1 MVSFSILVFDRMSLN
16 YPGEPIGKPERLP
29 GLTRMR
35 NGHAADSDCEPRS
48 QRLES
53 TVSMVEHREV
63 VDTGDVRSETRVASS
78 RFVFSPGQILG
89 GALGV
94 VVAIIG
100 IIAVS
105 RGGIDGS
112 LNVPVVNA
120 AGTDQSAMLG
130 LFEFALGL
138 LLVLG
143 ALSYAARGLIAF
155 VGVVMIV
162 GGVVLGAA
170 GSTILR
176 DVGTSQGTGWA
187 IMVGGII
194 AVVAAS
200 LGRIIRTSRS
210 VERV

>member
-1 MVSFSILVFDRMSLN
+1 
-16 YPGEPIGKPERLP
+16 
-29 GLTRMR
+29 
-35 NGHAADSDCEPRS
+35 
-48 QRLES
+48 
-53 TVSMVEHREV
+53 MVEHREV
-63 VDTGDVRSETRVASS
+63 VDTDNVRSETRVASS
-78 RFVFSPGQILG
+78 RFVFSPGQILAG
-89 GALGV
+89 ILGV

-105 RGGIDGS
+105 RGGIDGT
-112 LNVPVVNA
+112 LNVPMVSV

-130 LFEFALGL
+130 LAEFAAGL

-143 ALSYAARGLIAF
+143 ALSYAARWLIAF
-155 VGVVMIV
+155 VGVVMII

-170 GSTILR
+170 SAEILH

-200 LGRIIRTSRS
+200 LGVIVRSRRT
-210 VERV
+210 VEQV

>member
-1 MVSFSILVFDRMSLN
+1 MSI
-16 YPGEPIGKPERLP
+16 
-29 GLTRMR
+29 
-35 NGHAADSDCEPRS
+35 
-48 QRLES
+48 
-53 TVSMVEHREV
+53 VEHREV
-63 VDTGDVRSETRVASS
+63 VDTGDLRSETRVASS
-78 RFVFSPGQILG
+78 RFVFSPGQILAG
-89 GALGV
+89 ILGV
-94 VVAIIG
+94 VVAVIG

-112 LNVPVVNA
+112 LNVPVVSV

-130 LFEFALGL
+130 LCEFAAGL

-143 ALSYAARGLIAF
+143 ALSYAARWLIAF
-155 VGVVMIV
+155 IGVVMVI

-170 GSTILR
+170 NSTILQ

-194 AVVAAS
+194 AMVAAS
-200 LGRIIRTSRS
+200 LGVIIRSRRT

>member
-1 MVSFSILVFDRMSLN
+1 
-16 YPGEPIGKPERLP
+16 
-29 GLTRMR
+29 
-35 NGHAADSDCEPRS
+35 
-48 QRLES
+48 
-53 TVSMVEHREV
+53 MVEHREV
-63 VDTGDVRSETRVASS
+63 VDTDNLRSETRVASS
-78 RFVFSPGQILG
+78 RFVFSPGQILAG
-89 GALGV
+89 ILGV

-105 RGGIDGS
+105 RGGIDGT
-112 LNVPVVNA
+112 LNVPMVSV

-130 LFEFALGL
+130 LAEFAAGL

-143 ALSYAARGLIAF
+143 ALSYAARWLIAF
-155 VGVVMIV
+155 VGVVMVI

-170 GSTILR
+170 SAEILH

-200 LGRIIRTSRS
+200 LGVIVRSRS
-210 VERV
+210 TVEQV

>member
-1 MVSFSILVFDRMSLN
+1 
-16 YPGEPIGKPERLP
+16 
-29 GLTRMR
+29 
-35 NGHAADSDCEPRS
+35 
-48 QRLES
+48 
-53 TVSMVEHREV
+53 MVEHREV
-63 VDTGDVRSETRVASS
+63 VDTDNERSETRVASS
-78 RFVFSPGQILG
+78 RFVFSPGQILAG
-89 GALGV
+89 ILGV

-105 RGGIDGS
+105 RGGIDGT
-112 LNVPVVNA
+112 LNVPMVSV

-130 LFEFALGL
+130 LAEFAAGL

-143 ALSYAARGLIAF
+143 ALSYAARWLIAF
-155 VGVVMIV
+155 VGVVMVI

-170 GSTILR
+170 SAEILH

-200 LGRIIRTSRS
+200 LGVIVRSRRT
-210 VERV
+210 VEQV

>member
-1 MVSFSILVFDRMSLN
+1 MS
-16 YPGEPIGKPERLP
+16 
-29 GLTRMR
+29 M
-35 NGHAADSDCEPRS
+35 
-48 QRLES
+48 
-53 TVSMVEHREV
+53 MEHRDV
-63 VDTGDVRSETRVASS
+63 VDTGDSRSETRVASS

-89 GALGV
+89 GILGV

-112 LNVPVVNA
+112 LNVPVVDVV
-120 AGTDQSAMLG
+120 GTDQSAMLG
-130 LFEFALGL
+130 LCEFAAGL

-155 VGVVMIV
+155 VGVVMVV

-170 GSTILR
+170 NATILR

-194 AVVAAS
+194 AVLAAS
-200 LGRIIRTSRS
+200 LGRIIRTRHS
-210 VERV
+210 VEKV

>member
-1 MVSFSILVFDRMSLN
+1 
-16 YPGEPIGKPERLP
+16 
-29 GLTRMR
+29 
-35 NGHAADSDCEPRS
+35 
-48 QRLES
+48 
-53 TVSMVEHREV
+53 MVEHREV
-63 VDTGDVRSETRVASS
+63 VDSGDVRSETRATSS
-78 RFVFSPGQILG
+78 RFVFSPGQIIAGILG
-89 GALGV
+89 L

-105 RGGIDGS
+105 RGGIDDS
-112 LNVPVVNA
+112 LNVPVVSV

-130 LFEFALGL
+130 LMEFGAGL

-143 ALSYAARGLIAF
+143 ALSYALRWLVAF

-170 GSTILR
+170 SAEILQ
-176 DVGTSQGTGWA
+176 DIGTSQGTGWA

-200 LGRIIRTSRS
+200 LGTIIRTRRS

>member
-1 MVSFSILVFDRMSLN
+1 
-16 YPGEPIGKPERLP
+16 
-29 GLTRMR
+29 
-35 NGHAADSDCEPRS
+35 
-48 QRLES
+48 
-53 TVSMVEHREV
+53 MVEHREV
-63 VDTGDVRSETRVASS
+63 VDTDNVRSETRVASS
-78 RFVFSPGQILG
+78 RFVFSPGQIIAG
-89 GALGV
+89 ILGV

-105 RGGIDGS
+105 RGGIDGT
-112 LNVPVVNA
+112 LNVPVVSV

-130 LFEFALGL
+130 LAEFAAGL

-143 ALSYAARGLIAF
+143 ALSYAARWLIAF
-155 VGVVMIV
+155 VGVVMVI

-170 GSTILR
+170 SAEILH

-200 LGRIIRTSRS
+200 LGVIVRSRRT
-210 VERV
+210 VEQV

>member
-1 MVSFSILVFDRMSLN
+1 MSI
-16 YPGEPIGKPERLP
+16 
-29 GLTRMR
+29 
-35 NGHAADSDCEPRS
+35 
-48 QRLES
+48 
-53 TVSMVEHREV
+53 VEHREV
-63 VDTGDVRSETRVASS
+63 VDRGDRRSETRVASS
-78 RFVFSPGQILG
+78 RFVFSPGQILAG
-89 GALGV
+89 VLGV

-112 LNVPVVNA
+112 LNVPVVSV

-130 LFEFALGL
+130 LCEFAAGL

-143 ALSYAARGLIAF
+143 ALSYAARWLIAF
-155 VGVVMIV
+155 IGVVMVI

-170 GSTILR
+170 NSTILQ

-194 AVVAAS
+194 AMVAAS
-200 LGRIIRTSRS
+200 LGVIIRSRRT

>member
-1 MVSFSILVFDRMSLN
+1 
-16 YPGEPIGKPERLP
+16 
-29 GLTRMR
+29 
-35 NGHAADSDCEPRS
+35 
-48 QRLES
+48 
-53 TVSMVEHREV
+53 MVEHREV
-63 VDTGDVRSETRVASS
+63 VDSGDVRSETRATSS
-78 RFVFSPGQILG
+78 RFVFSPGQIIAGILG
-89 GALGV
+89 L

-105 RGGIDGS
+105 RGGIDDS
-112 LNVPVVNA
+112 LNVPVVSV

-130 LFEFALGL
+130 LMEFAAGL

-143 ALSYAARGLIAF
+143 ALSYALRWLVAF

-170 GSTILR
+170 SADILQ
-176 DVGTSQGTGWA
+176 DIGTSQGTGWA

-200 LGRIIRTSRS
+200 LGTIIRTRRS

>member
-1 MVSFSILVFDRMSLN
+1 
-16 YPGEPIGKPERLP
+16 
-29 GLTRMR
+29 
-35 NGHAADSDCEPRS
+35 
-48 QRLES
+48 
-53 TVSMVEHREV
+53 MVEHREV
-63 VDTGDVRSETRVASS
+63 VDSGDVRSETRATSS
-78 RFVFSPGQILG
+78 RFVFSPGQIIAGILG
-89 GALGV
+89 L

-105 RGGIDGS
+105 RGGIDDS
-112 LNVPVVNA
+112 LNVPVVSV

-130 LFEFALGL
+130 LMEFGAGL

-143 ALSYAARGLIAF
+143 ALSYALRWLVAF

-170 GSTILR
+170 SADILQ
-176 DVGTSQGTGWA
+176 DIGTSQGTGWA

-200 LGRIIRTSRS
+200 LGTIIRTRRS

>member
-1 MVSFSILVFDRMSLN
+1 
-16 YPGEPIGKPERLP
+16 
-29 GLTRMR
+29 
-35 NGHAADSDCEPRS
+35 
-48 QRLES
+48 
-53 TVSMVEHREV
+53 MVEHREV
-63 VDTGDVRSETRVASS
+63 VDTGNARSETRVASS
-78 RFVFSPGQILG
+78 RFVFSPGQILAG
-89 GALGV
+89 ILGV

-112 LNVPVVNA
+112 LNVPVVSVV
-120 AGTDQSAMLG
+120 GTDQSAMLG
-130 LFEFALGL
+130 LAEFAVGI

-143 ALSYAARGLIAF
+143 ALNYAARGLIAF
-155 VGVVMIV
+155 VGVVMVI

-170 GSTILR
+170 NSTILN

-200 LGRIIRTSRS
+200 LGRIIRSRRS
-210 VERV
+210 VEQV

>member
-1 MVSFSILVFDRMSLN
+1 
-16 YPGEPIGKPERLP
+16 
-29 GLTRMR
+29 
-35 NGHAADSDCEPRS
+35 
-48 QRLES
+48 
-53 TVSMVEHREV
+53 MVEHREV
-63 VDTGDVRSETRVASS
+63 VDTDNLRSETRVASY
-78 RFVFSPGQILG
+78 RLVFSPGQILAG
-89 GALGV
+89 ILGV

-105 RGGIDGS
+105 RGGIDGT
-112 LNVPVVNA
+112 LNVPMVSV

-130 LFEFALGL
+130 LAEFAAGL

-143 ALSYAARGLIAF
+143 ALSYAARWLIAF
-155 VGVVMIV
+155 VGVVMVI

-170 GSTILR
+170 SAEILH

-200 LGRIIRTSRS
+200 LGVIVRSRKT
-210 VERV
+210 VEQV